1 VTDGELLDA
10 RPIAPP
16 DSALRM
22 AKRAMSSLAYERY
35 AAVKLEE
42 ISYASHSLRI
52 KGFRALPPEG
62 EAPYPAITEGGAPYP
77 TIKEGGARHPA
88 IIFNR
93 GGSGPKGALSALGA
107 MTICGLFASWG
118 YVCVASNYRGVG
130 GSEGAEEW
138 GSGDADDAMN
148 LLPLLD
154 AMPDVDQQ
162 RIGLIGGSRG
172 GMIAYM
178 MLARTQRFRAAVTFG
193 APTMLHTTESA
204 AYIRRTMTKLLPAG
218 AIEQTEAEQRSVLL
232 WADKLSTTTPLLIMH
247 GSGDRRVDP
256 EHSLKLAMELQ
267 RIHHPYKLIVYDN
280 ADHVLAGRRVESY
293 TDMRWWMDTYVRNNA
308 PLPRTGPHGA

>member
-1 VTDGELLDA
+1 VTDGSLLDVA
-10 RPIAPP
+10 HVVPP
-16 DSALRM
+16 ESTRRM

-35 AAVKLEE
+35 AAVRLEE
-42 ISYASHSLRI
+42 ITYASNGLRI
-52 KGFRALPPEG
+52 KGFRAMPGSSVTPSAVG
-62 EAPYPAITEGGAPYP
+62 EAQKAEAPL
-77 TIKEGGARHPA
+77 PA

-93 GGSGPKGALSALGA
+93 GGTGPKGALTALSA
-107 MTICGLFASWG
+107 MSICGLFASWG
-118 YVCVASNYRGVG
+118 YVCVASNYRGAG

-154 AMPDVDQQ
+154 AMPEVDST

-172 GMIAYM
+172 GMLALM
-178 MLARTQRFRAAVTFG
+178 MLARTNRFRAAITFG
-193 APTMLHTTESA
+193 APTMLHATDSA
-204 AYIRRTMTKLLPAG
+204 AYIRRTMTKLLPSG
-218 AIEQTEAEQRSVLL
+218 AIEQTEAERRSVLL
-232 WADKLSTTTPLLIMH
+232 WADQLSKQTPLLVLH

-267 RIHHPYKLIVYDN
+267 RLHHPYKLIVYDN
-280 ADHVLAGRRVESY
+280 ADHVLAGRRQESY
-293 TDMRWWMDTYVRNNA
+293 TDMRWWIDNYVRNNA

>member
-1 VTDGELLDA
+1 MTDGELLDA
-10 RPIAPP
+10 RLVVHP
-16 DSALRM
+16 DSAMRM
-22 AKRAMSSLAYERY
+22 AKRAMSTLAYERY
-35 AAVKLEE
+35 AAVRLEE
-42 ISYASHSLRI
+42 ITYASHGLRI
-52 KGFRALPPEG
+52 KGFRALPAPS
-62 EAPYPAITEGGAPYP
+62 EAPYQANTPAHIGT
-77 TIKEGGARHPA
+77 PA

-93 GGSGPKGALSALGA
+93 GGTGPKGALSALGA
-107 MTICGLFASWG
+107 MSICGLFASWG
-118 YVCVASNYRGVG
+118 YVCVASNYRGAG

-138 GSGDADDAMN
+138 GSGDANDAMN

-154 AMPDVDQQ
+154 RMPEVDAD

-178 MLARTQRFRAAVTFG
+178 MLTRTQRFRAAVTFG

-204 AYIRRTMTKLLPAG
+204 AYIRRTMTKLLPPG

-232 WADKLSTTTPLLIMH
+232 WADKLAVTTPLLIMH

-256 EHSLKLAMELQ
+256 EHSLNLALELQ
-267 RIHHPYKLIVYDN
+267 RLHHPYKLIVYDN
-280 ADHVLAGRRVESY
+280 ADHVLAGRRPESY
-293 TDMRWWMDTYVRNNA
+293 TDMRWWMDNYVRDKA

>member
-1 VTDGELLDA
+1 MIDGALLDA
-10 RPIAPP
+10 TVVIPAE
-16 DSALRM
+16 SAMRM
-22 AKRAMSSLAYERY
+22 AKRAMSSLAFERY
-35 AAVKLEE
+35 AAVRLEE
-42 ISYASHSLRI
+42 ITYASHGLRI
-52 KGFRALPPEG
+52 KGYRAVPPKA
-62 EAPYPAITEGGAPYP
+62 EAPY
-77 TIKEGGARHPA
+77 PA

-107 MTICGLFASWG
+107 MSICGLFASWG

-154 AMPDVDQQ
+154 AMPEVDNT

-172 GMIAYM
+172 GMIAFM
-178 MLARTQRFRAAVTFG
+178 MLTRTNRFRAAVTFG
-193 APTMLHTTESA
+193 APTMLHATDSN
-204 AYIRRTMTKLLPAG
+204 AYIRKTMTKHLPAG
-218 AIEQTEAEQRSVLL
+218 AIEQRESEQRSVLL
-232 WADKLSTTTPLLIMH
+232 WADKLSTNTPLLIMH

-256 EHSLKLAMELQ
+256 QHSLKLAMELQ

-280 ADHVLAGRRVESY
+280 ADHVLAGRRQESY
-293 TDMRWWMDTYVRNNA
+293 TDMRWWMDTYVRNSA

>member
-1 VTDGELLDA
+1 
-10 RPIAPP
+10 
-16 DSALRM
+16 M

-35 AAVKLEE
+35 AAVTLEE
-42 ISYASHSLRI
+42 ITYASHGLRI
-52 KGFRALPPEG
+52 KGFRALPPPTLAQG
-62 EAPYPAITEGGAPYP
+62 ESPL
-77 TIKEGGARHPA
+77 PA

-93 GGSGPKGALSALGA
+93 GGTGPKGALSALGA
-107 MTICGLFASWG
+107 MSICGLFASWG
-118 YVCVASNYRGVG
+118 YVCVASNYRGAG

-154 AMPDVDQQ
+154 AMPEVDAD
-162 RIGLIGGSRG
+162 RVGLVGGSRG
-172 GMIAYM
+172 GMIAFM
-178 MLARTQRFRAAVTFG
+178 MLTRTQRFRAAVTFG

-232 WADKLSTTTPLLIMH
+232 WADKLATTTPLLIMH

-256 EHSLKLAMELQ
+256 QHSLQLAMELQ
-267 RIHHPYKLIVYDN
+267 RLHHPYKLIVYDN
-280 ADHVLAGRRVESY
+280 ADHVLAGRRTESY
-293 TDMRWWMDTYVRNNA
+293 TDMRWWMDTYVRDKS